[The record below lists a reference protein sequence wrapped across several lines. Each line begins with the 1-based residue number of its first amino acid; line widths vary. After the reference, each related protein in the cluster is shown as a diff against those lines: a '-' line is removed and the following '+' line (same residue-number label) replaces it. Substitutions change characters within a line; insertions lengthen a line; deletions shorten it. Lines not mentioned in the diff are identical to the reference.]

1 MSEHVI
7 NKRKRCNQSDS
18 QLPCDLCFCSNTP
31 DNFAS
36 PCGGCRQIMSE
47 FGNYWVI
54 VTKPD
59 GSYKQCTLTEL
70 LPNGFSKTD
79 LEAGQTK

>member
-1 MSEHVI
+1 MLWNI
-7 NKRKRCNQSDS
+7 NNVLDGRFTFYRNI
-18 QLPCDLCFCSNTP
+18 P
-31 DNFAS
+31 DKFAS

-59 GSYKQCTLTEL
+59 DSYEQCTVADL
-70 LPNGFSKTD
+70 LPNGFTKTD
-79 LEAGQTK
+79 LEAGQKK